1 MKTLN
6 ELENDEKIEF
16 LSRKID
22 EQITDLDQKLDH
34 VLEKH
39 EKDFLKAYRVQMLK
53 VQDELSQL
61 RARANE
67 KELQSKQE
75 KKISAL
81 EQEIAKYRN
90 DCEAIMKY
98 CSMQKQLIGDYTLR
112 RRELREDEVYMETE
126 VTQSKVD
133 RIKLKLSLG
142 EEQNS
147 CEAINFANASASEVL
162 AEMHQLSTI
171 AGIQS
176 VDTSALFTARN
187 SGGQVN
193 STDKNKVNDLLA
205 QQWSS
210 QDQT

>member
-1 MKTLN
+1 
-6 ELENDEKIEF
+6 
-16 LSRKID
+16 
-22 EQITDLDQKLDH
+22 
-34 VLEKH
+34 
-39 EKDFLKAYRVQMLK
+39 
-53 VQDELSQL
+53 
-61 RARANE
+61 
-67 KELQSKQE
+67 
-75 KKISAL
+75 
-81 EQEIAKYRN
+81 
-90 DCEAIMKY
+90 MKY

-193 STDKNKVNDLLA
+193 STDKNKLNDLHA
-205 QQWSS
+205 
-210 QDQT
+210 

>member
-1 MKTLN
+1 
-6 ELENDEKIEF
+6 
-16 LSRKID
+16 
-22 EQITDLDQKLDH
+22 
-34 VLEKH
+34 
-39 EKDFLKAYRVQMLK
+39 
-53 VQDELSQL
+53 
-61 RARANE
+61 
-67 KELQSKQE
+67 
-75 KKISAL
+75 
-81 EQEIAKYRN
+81 
-90 DCEAIMKY
+90 
-98 CSMQKQLIGDYTLR
+98 MQKQLIGDYTLR

-162 AEMHQLSTI
+162 GEMHQLSTI

-193 STDKNKVNDLLA
+193 SIDKTQVKDLLA
-205 QQWSS
+205 
-210 QDQT
+210 

>member
-1 MKTLN
+1 MKTLA

-53 VQDELSQL
+53 VQDELALL

-90 DCEAIMKY
+90 DCESIMKY

-112 RRELREDEVYMETE
+112 RRELREDEVYMESE

-133 RIKLKLSLG
+133 RIKLKL
-142 EEQNS
+142 
-147 CEAINFANASASEVL
+147 
-162 AEMHQLSTI
+162 
-171 AGIQS
+171 
-176 VDTSALFTARN
+176 AL
-187 SGGQVN
+187 
-193 STDKNKVNDLLA
+193 NDE
-205 QQWSS
+205 
-210 QDQT
+210 